1 MPLSE
6 AARQAKM
13 KFYRR
18 SPSKLPD
25 FQKALETTK
34 FLVIL
39 GDTHTYS
46 EAGYDPGDSCTT
58 GYHYSLKMVT
68 LESEAEIAEWVKAH
82 IEDSPNVPYQ
92 IIKVD
97 PVTINTS
104 ISVSIG

>member
-1 MPLSE
+1 MSLSE
-6 AARQAKM
+6 STRQAKM

-18 SPSKLPD
+18 TPNKLAD
-25 FQKALETTK
+25 FQKSLETTK

-39 GDTHTYS
+39 GETTSYT
-46 EAGYDPGDSCTT
+46 EAGYYDRDPSTT
-58 GYHYSLKMVT
+58 GYVHSLKVVT

-82 IEDSPNVPYQ
+82 IEESPNVPYQ

>member
-6 AARQAKM
+6 AARQSKM

-39 GDTHTYS
+39 GNTFTYS
-46 EAGYDPGDSCTT
+46 EAGYDPGDSSTT
-58 GYHYSLKMVT
+58 GYHHSLSMVH
-68 LESEAEIAEWVKAH
+68 LESEAEVAEWVRMH
-82 IEDSPNVPYQ
+82 TEDTPNVPYQ
-92 IIKVD
+92 ILKVD
-97 PVTINTS
+97 PVTIKTS